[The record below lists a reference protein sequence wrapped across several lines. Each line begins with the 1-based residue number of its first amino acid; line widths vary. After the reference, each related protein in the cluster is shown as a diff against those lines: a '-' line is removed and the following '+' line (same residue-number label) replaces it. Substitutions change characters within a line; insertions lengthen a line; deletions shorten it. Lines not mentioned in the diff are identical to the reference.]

1 MDKKLIEKSL
11 KRMYE
16 LYYYALHD
24 EVFETDMN
32 EFTWLRR
39 LVEIEVFGGSK
50 EEKQQ
55 KLRWLK
61 NTYNECE
68 TRDKE

>member
-1 MDKKLIEKSL
+1 MDKELVEKSL
-11 KRMYE
+11 SRMYE

-24 EVFETDMN
+24 EVLETDFN
-32 EFTWLRR
+32 EFVWLKT
-39 LVEIEVFGGSK
+39 LVRIEACGGSE

-61 NTYNECE
+61 NTYNECDH
-68 TRDKE
+68 RKKD

>member
-1 MDKKLIEKSL
+1 MDKELIEKSL

-24 EVFETDMN
+24 EVLETDFN
-32 EFTWLRR
+32 EFVWLET
-39 LVEIEVFGGSK
+39 LVKIESCGGSE

-61 NTYNECE
+61 STYNECDHRKTE
-68 TRDKE
+68 

>member
-1 MDKKLIEKSL
+1 MDKELIEKSL

-16 LYYYALHD
+16 LYYYSLND

-61 NTYNECE
+61 NTYNENE
-68 TRDKE
+68 TRNKE

>member
-1 MDKKLIEKSL
+1 MDKELVEKCL

-16 LYYYALHD
+16 LYYYSLND
-24 EVFETDMN
+24 EVSETDMN
-32 EFTWLRR
+32 EFVWLKK
-39 LVEIEVFGGSK
+39 LVEIEVFGGSE

-61 NTYNECE
+61 LYSEYE
-68 TRDKE
+68 TRNKE

>member
-1 MDKKLIEKSL
+1 MDKELVKKYL
-11 KRMYE
+11 KRMYV

-32 EFTWLRR
+32 EFVWLKR
-39 LVEIEVFGGSK
+39 LVEIEVLGGSE

-61 NTYNECE
+61 NTYYECE
-68 TRDKE
+68 TRNEE

>member
-1 MDKKLIEKSL
+1 MDKELVEKSL

-16 LYYYALHD
+16 LYYYSLYD

-32 EFTWLRR
+32 EFTWLRK

-61 NTYNECE
+61 SIHSEYE
-68 TRDKE
+68 TKNKE